1 MTTAIRKSFEKDTI
15 KLPIHIRQKIAAIIE
30 DIHQATYLSDINNC
44 KKLTGY
50 KNAYRIRL
58 GDYRIGFY
66 FEDNT
71 VELVRVLLRKEM
83 YRYFP

>member
-1 MTTAIRKSFEKDTI
+1 MKTAIRRSFEKDTI
-15 KLPIHIRQKIAAIIE
+15 KLSIHIRQKIADLIE
-30 DIHQATYLSDINNC
+30 DIHQATDLSDINNC

-66 FEDNT
+66 FKDNT